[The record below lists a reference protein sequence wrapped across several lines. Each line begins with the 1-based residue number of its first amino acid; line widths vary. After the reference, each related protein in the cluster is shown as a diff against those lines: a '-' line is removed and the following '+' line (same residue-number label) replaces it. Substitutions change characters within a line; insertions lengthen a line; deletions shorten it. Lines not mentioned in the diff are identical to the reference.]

1 MSSSFL
7 SRSASLILLSCS
19 ALFPTH
25 AQENNRAVVVSEEE
39 IAFATA
45 EQYYNSGLAK
55 EDPYEKGRYMNYVVG
70 LYVDYINAH
79 SRSKNAPTARYHLG
93 YARQTLGR
101 VEEAKNTYLTLIK
114 RHKKG
119 NAVGSAARQL
129 AYLSYVDED
138 WREAAKYFDIASS
151 NLEQENLRYS
161 ALTKKVQCLIK
172 LNLDK
177 EVVQALRDV
186 INTPD
191 HPYQDWA
198 RCMLGYQY
206 YEADKYAETIAA
218 LEPLLNAEKQGEYYS
233 QALFY
238 TGLASAE
245 IGRDDVANEHLLTIL
260 KMPMSHPSLTSEQK
274 KHLSANKAKA
284 QTALMKIHERKEEWS
299 EVTNL
304 YEMGTF
310 EATAKVEG
318 RRSRRAGAAYFA
330 QGDYLRARAALRR
343 VDRALPHTE
352 KAFQASFYCTE
363 CDYRTKHPGLPEQAG
378 TFLELYQK
386 QFPKH
391 PYIAFA
397 RFYKAEGLYDRR
409 DYEAAAFVY
418 QKIDISKLSTTLK
431 SEILFKL
438 GWSLSE
444 TGQFDGATRNFGHFI
459 ANHSDDPRLAEV
471 HNKRGEAHFALGD
484 KASALRDFDAAIALQ
499 ANDEQ
504 TAFALQG
511 SGRVLRISKDYEKM
525 IERYRTILSDYGD
538 LPRDTI
544 SNANYWIGWGYYKLE
559 QYDDAPAYLR
569 KARDLAPEF
578 YSQPVGDLLILTA
591 FSQLDKEAL
600 HIALQEVF
608 QVAPF
613 KSVPPHML
621 SWLGVQMYHDGEVEI
636 AESYLARATD
646 IEKPKLTEVE
656 VWRILAKAQN
666 QTEKYVEAEKTGLL
680 LLQLDQEPRWKADA
694 YLDFAEAKLGQ
705 KKYQDALD
713 AAGQGLDTRAS
724 GSHIAGFHLIQGE
737 VALQQERWEDA
748 LRSLDLALSMVPD
761 DPSLQPRGLY
771 AASLGAEKLGNLK
784 MAHKYKSKLKRNFPD
799 YKPKLVLEP
808 LPPVPEIV
816 EEDSNPEEESTP
828 KKIDGEVVGTQV
840 D

>member
-1 MSSSFL
+1 MSSSFIF
-7 SRSASLILLSCS
+7 RSASLILLSCS
-19 ALFPTH
+19 ALLPIH

-70 LYVDYINAH
+70 LYIEYINAH

-129 AYLSYVDED
+129 AYLAYVDED
-138 WREAAKYFDIASS
+138 WREAAKYFDIASA

-172 LNLDK
+172 LGQSK
-177 EVVQALRDV
+177 EVVKALKDV
-186 INTPD
+186 INTPN
-191 HPYQDWA
+191 HPYKDWA

-206 YEADKYAETIAA
+206 YEADKYAETIVA
-218 LEPLLNAEKQGEYYS
+218 LEPLLNVEKQGEYYS

-245 IGRDDVANEHLLTIL
+245 IGRDDVASEHLLTIL
-260 KMPMSHPSLTSEQK
+260 KMPMNHPSLTPEQK
-274 KHLSANKAKA
+274 KHLSGNKAKA
-284 QTALMKIHERKEEWS
+284 QTALMKIHVRKEEWS
-299 EVTNL
+299 EVTKL
-304 YEMGTF
+304 YEMGAF
-310 EATAKVEG
+310 EATSKVEA
-318 RRSRRAGAAYFA
+318 RRSLRAGAAYLA
-330 QGDYLRARAALRR
+330 MEDYLRARAALRR
-343 VDRALPHTE
+343 VDRSLPGSE
-352 KAFQASFYCTE
+352 QAFQASFYCLE
-363 CDYRTKHPGLPEQAG
+363 CDYRTQHPGLPERAN
-378 TFLELYQK
+378 TFFELYGK
-386 QFPKH
+386 SYRNH
-391 PYIAFA
+391 PYLTFA
-397 RFYKAEGLYDRR
+397 NFYKAESLYDRR
-409 DYEAAAFVY
+409 DFEAAAHVY
-418 QKIDISKLSTTLK
+418 QKIDLSKQSTTIKTEVL
-431 SEILFKL
+431 LKL
-438 GWSLSE
+438 GWSLCA
-444 TGQFDGATRNFGHFI
+444 TGQFDGATRNFGYFI
-459 ANHSDDPRLAEV
+459 ASHSDDPRIAEV
-471 HNKRGEAHFALGD
+471 HNKRAEAHFALGD
-484 KASALRDFDAAIALQ
+484 KASALRDFDAAIALK

-511 SGRVLRISKDYEKM
+511 SGRVLRITKDYEKM

-621 SWLGVQMYHDGEVEI
+621 SWLGVQMYHDGEVAI
-636 AESYLARATD
+636 AENYLSRATD

-680 LLQLDQEPRWKADA
+680 LLQLDQEPRWQADA
-694 YLDFAEAKLGQ
+694 YLDFSEAKLGQ

-799 YKPKLVLEP
+799 YEPKLVLEP
-808 LPPVPEIV
+808 IPVAEII
-816 EEDSNPEEESTP
+816 EEAPTTEEESTTE
-828 KKIDGEVVGTQV
+828 EVVETQV